1 MKNVIKSHNPE
12 IDSVSDEMIADF
24 IKKMTMKQGITDKL
38 RQRNKRNVKLAVIRE
53 KLSVYFLYAQRL

>member
-1 MKNVIKSHNPE
+1 MKNVVKSHNPE
-12 IDSVSDEMIADF
+12 IDSISDEMVADF